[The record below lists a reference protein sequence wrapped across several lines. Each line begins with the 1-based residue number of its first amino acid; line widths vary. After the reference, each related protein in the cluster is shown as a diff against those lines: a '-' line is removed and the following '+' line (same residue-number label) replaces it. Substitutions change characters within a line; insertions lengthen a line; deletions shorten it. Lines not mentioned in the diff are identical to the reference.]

1 MNKILAIALFLSLL
15 LPSVSAAQGSN
26 ADWSLL
32 QSISSGQTV
41 VAKTVSGK
49 SLNGFFLRAT
59 ASALELNVDG
69 KRVELKSA
77 EVSRVY
83 VQRGRPILKWTLIG
97 TAVGT
102 GSGAGLGAYEGRNDH
117 WFGPGFDTA
126 IGAGIGLI
134 AGSITGLAIGAS
146 HHKNEL
152 VYKAV
157 K

>member
-1 MNKILAIALFLSLL
+1 MKKTLIMVLALSLL
-15 LPSVSAAQGSN
+15 SLQVTMAGTSDAN
-26 ADWSLL
+26 WSLL
-32 QSISSGQTV
+32 RSIASGQII
-41 VAKTVSGK
+41 VAKTFSGK
-49 SLNGFFLRAT
+49 SLKGPFLRAT
-59 ASALELNVDG
+59 DSALELNVNG
-69 KRVELKSA
+69 ERIELKSA

-102 GSGAGLGAYEGRNDH
+102 ASGAGLGAYEGRNDH